1 MSCIFVNIT
10 DTITKSLSYIVLIV
24 FQEDTG
30 VTVAEDVLEMYKTM
44 TVVDLVKKDFMD
56 DIVKKVSYLILYRL
70 SCIDVSVV
78 TVKIILAFSP
88 EQF

>member
-1 MSCIFVNIT
+1 MSCIFVNISEA
-10 DTITKSLSYIVLIV
+10 ITKSLSYIVLIV

-30 VTVAEDVLEMYKTM
+30 VTVAEDVLEMYKT
-44 TVVDLVKKDFMD
+44 VVDLVKKDFMD
-56 DIVKKVSYLILYRL
+56 DIVKKVLYLILYRL

>member
-1 MSCIFVNIT
+1 MSCIFVNISEA
-10 DTITKSLSYIVLIV
+10 ITKSLSYIVLIV

-56 DIVKKVSYLILYRL
+56 DIVKKVLYLILYRL